1 MEVDRNGLEVLD
13 RDECLRLLRAAP
25 VGRIGFSS
33 GALPTIL
40 PVNFVLDGEQVL
52 VRTGVGSKLDAA
64 VRNAVVAFE
73 ADETD
78 ATDRTG
84 WSVVATGKAREVGPE
99 EAAELDLSGLDRWAP
114 HGDGRLIAISLVVMS
129 GRRVVA
135 TVGTG

>member
-13 RDECLRLLRAAP
+13 RDECLRLLRATP

-99 EAAELDLSGLDRWAP
+99 EASELDLSGLDRWAP
-114 HGDGRLIAISLVVMS
+114 QGDGRLIAISLVVMS

-135 TVGTG
+135 TVRTG